1 MAENKNR
8 ITANTKIENAEN
20 TNAELASKVTM
31 GTMQTKKLALL
42 GFGNAGKA
50 FAKLL
55 MEKHEQIEEKY
66 GYNVVVTAIATGTHG
81 NLAVSAS
88 AEDAT
93 TAAATGRANST
104 DSAGSASAVGIDLAA
119 AIEDIETLGK
129 FSVRLPLT
137 DLTSMQIAEQADYDV
152 LVEMT
157 PLNIFT
163 GEPAITHIETAFA
176 RGKDVITA
184 NKGPIAWKFAKL
196 RDMAKQNGCRFF
208 HETTVMD
215 GTPVFNFVE
224 KTLQMAEVTE
234 VSGILNSTTNYILE
248 EMAAGKEYDEIIR
261 KGQEIG
267 FIEAD
272 PAMDIEGYDASAKIT
287 ALLNVLMDAEIT
299 PDKVERKGI
308 EGITLA
314 DIEAARSK
322 GCVIKLICKG
332 SRSADG
338 TVKASVMPQEIPLTD
353 MLASVNSTTSVVS
366 VTTDLMK
373 KISIVEHEPEIEQ
386 TAYGIFGDLLR
397 VLSE

>member
-1 MAENKNR
+1 MAEN
-8 ITANTKIENAEN
+8 TKGIIEKTQIENAEN
-20 TNAELASKVTM
+20 TNTELASEVTM

-55 MEKHEQIEEKY
+55 MEKHEQIKEKY
-66 GYNVVVTAIATGTHG
+66 GYNVVVTAIATGTRG
-81 NLAVSAS
+81 NLAVPTS
-88 AEDAT
+88 AEA
-93 TAAATGRANST
+93 
-104 DSAGSASAVGIDLAA
+104 IDLAA

-129 FSVRLPLT
+129 FSARLPLT
-137 DLTSMQIAEQADYDV
+137 DLTAVQIAEQADYDV

-176 RGKDVITA
+176 RGRDVITA
-184 NKGPIAWKFAKL
+184 NKGPIAWKFAAL
-196 RDMAKQNGCRFF
+196 RDMAAQNGCRFF
-208 HETTVMD
+208 YETTVMD

-272 PAMDIEGYDASAKIT
+272 PAMDIEGYDAAAKIT
-287 ALLNVLMDAEIT
+287 ALLNVLMDAGIT
-299 PDKVERKGI
+299 PDKVARKGI
-308 EGITLA
+308 EDITLG
-314 DIEAARSK
+314 DIEAARNK

-353 MLASVNSTTSVVS
+353 MLASVNSTTSVMS

>member
-1 MAENKNR
+1 MTIKTGESK
-8 ITANTKIENAEN
+8 TLLQDEMPKI
-20 TNAELASKVTM
+20 L
-31 GTMQTKKLALL
+31 QTKKLALL

-55 MEKHEQIEEKY
+55 MEKHEQIKEKY
-66 GYNVVVTAIATGTHG
+66 GYNVIVTAIATGTRG
-81 NLAVSAS
+81 NLAVSVGN
-88 AEDAT
+88 EDVT
-93 TAAATGRANST
+93 TAAGRANST
-104 DSAGSASAVGIDLAA
+104 DSAVPTSVAGIDLAA

-129 FSVRLPLT
+129 FSARLPLT
-137 DLTSMQIAEQADYDV
+137 DLTTMQIAEQADYDV

-176 RGKDVITA
+176 RGRDVITA
-184 NKGPIAWKFAKL
+184 NKGPIAWKFAAL
-196 RDMAKQNGCRFF
+196 RDMAAQNGCRFF
-208 HETTVMD
+208 YETTVMD

-272 PAMDIEGYDASAKIT
+272 PAMDIEGYDAAAKIT

-308 EGITLA
+308 EDIMLA

-338 TVKASVMPQEIPLTD
+338 TIKASVMPQEIPLTD

>member
-1 MAENKNR
+1 MAEN
-8 ITANTKIENAEN
+8 TKGIIEKTQIENAEN
-20 TNAELASKVTM
+20 TNAELASEVTM

-55 MEKHEQIEEKY
+55 MEKHEQIKEKY
-66 GYNVVVTAIATGTHG
+66 GYNVVVTAIATGTRG
-81 NLAVSAS
+81 NLAVPTS
-88 AEDAT
+88 AEA
-93 TAAATGRANST
+93 
-104 DSAGSASAVGIDLAA
+104 IDLAA

-129 FSVRLPLT
+129 FSARLPLT
-137 DLTSMQIAEQADYDV
+137 DLTTVQIAEQADYDV

-176 RGKDVITA
+176 RGRDVITA
-184 NKGPIAWKFAKL
+184 NKGPIAWKFAAL
-196 RDMAKQNGCRFF
+196 RDMAAQNGCRFF
-208 HETTVMD
+208 YETTVMD

-272 PAMDIEGYDASAKIT
+272 PAMDIEGYDAAAKIT
-287 ALLNVLMDAEIT
+287 ALLNVLMDAGIT
-299 PDKVERKGI
+299 PDKVARKGI
-308 EGITLA
+308 EDITLG

>member
-1 MAENKNR
+1 MAEN
-8 ITANTKIENAEN
+8 TKGIIEKTQIENAEN
-20 TNAELASKVTM
+20 TNAELASEVTM

-55 MEKHEQIEEKY
+55 MEKHEQIKEKY
-66 GYNVVVTAIATGTHG
+66 GYNVVVTAIATGTRG
-81 NLAVSAS
+81 NLAVPTS
-88 AEDAT
+88 AEA
-93 TAAATGRANST
+93 
-104 DSAGSASAVGIDLAA
+104 IDLAA

-129 FSVRLPLT
+129 FSARLPLT
-137 DLTSMQIAEQADYDV
+137 DLTTVQIAEQADYDV

-176 RGKDVITA
+176 RGRDVITA
-184 NKGPIAWKFAKL
+184 NKGPIAWKFAAL
-196 RDMAKQNGCRFF
+196 RDMAAQNGCRFF
-208 HETTVMD
+208 YETTVMD

-248 EMAAGKEYDEIIR
+248 EMAAGKEYGEIIR

-272 PAMDIEGYDASAKIT
+272 PAMDIEGYDAAAKIT

-308 EGITLA
+308 EDITLS

-322 GCVIKLICKG
+322 DCVIKLICKG